1 MADRKSVNP
10 VSGRMDPM
18 LIVIIF
24 VFNVS
29 YFDEFGALGQRGR
42 WVVSCRPVHRPV
54 LPPGFAVRSQQLMS
68 CFWFSVIS

>member
-1 MADRKSVNP
+1 MDDCKSVNP

-18 LIVIIF
+18 LIVIVF

-29 YFDEFGALGQRGR
+29 CFDEFGALGRRGR
-42 WVVSCRPVHRPV
+42 WGVSCRPLLRPV
-54 LPPGFAVRSQQLMS
+54 LPPGFAVRSRQLMS